1 MCAKA
6 VEFSGGAGLAE
17 DVNRKRIEIGF
28 FGTAI
33 ANSSAHAFSYEF
45 PVSIF
50 DFDIRSHFCC
60 DFCRLSE
67 LWREEPAS
75 IDERDIGVD
84 DLNGSRLKVVS
95 LTDRI
100 LRSPIAAL

>member
-1 MCAKA
+1 MGTKA
-6 VEFSGGAGLAE
+6 VDFSGGAGFAK
-17 DVNRKRIEIGF
+17 DVNRKGIEIGL

-33 ANSSAHAFSYEF
+33 ANGSAHAFDNEF

-50 DFDIRSHFCC
+50 DLDIRSHFCREV
-60 DFCRLSE
+60 CRLFE

-75 IDERDIGVD
+75 VAERHIGVD
-84 DLNGSRLKVVS
+84 DLNRSRLKIVT

-100 LRSPIAAL
+100 LRTPIAAL